1 MGSTQWDRQYGICN
15 LGDIHL
21 QIIRKTKYYFAIYLK
36 FKFSGAACIFYL
48 LSLAALLL
56 ENLEPGDQAE
66 IK

>member
-1 MGSTQWDRQYGICN
+1 MEYAIWGTY
-15 LGDIHL
+15 LHL
-21 QIIRKTKYYFAIYLK
+21 QIIGKILLAIYLK